1 MKKPP
6 PKILIDLA
14 GDTAAWRQIAGQ
26 LRTLIVEGA
35 LPTGDTL
42 PPVRRLA
49 IDLGVH
55 FNTVAE
61 AYRSL
66 AAEGLLEIAHGHG
79 ARVAERETP
88 RRANPEVAHD
98 FRRRL
103 RELVAGMRARG
114 LSPRQAAGE
123 LRLMAAGL
131 EKL

>member
-1 MKKPP
+1 MAKSRAR
-6 PKILIDLA
+6 IQIDLSS
-14 GDTAAWRQIAGQ
+14 DTAAWRQIADQ

-35 LPTGDTL
+35 LPPGDAL

-49 IDLGVH
+49 IELGVH

-61 AYRSL
+61 AYR
-66 AAEGLLEIAHGHG
+66 AMAEEGFLEITHGHG
-79 ARVAERETP
+79 ARVAEREAF
-88 RRANPEVAHD
+88 RRATPEVAVD
-98 FRRRL
+98 FRKRL

-114 LSPRQAAGE
+114 LSPRQVAGE

>member
-6 PKILIDLA
+6 AKVLLDLDSA
-14 GDTAAWRQIAGQ
+14 VAAWRQIADQ

-35 LPTGDTL
+35 LPPGEAL

-66 AAEGLLEIAHGHG
+66 AAEGFLEIAHGHG
-79 ARVAERETP
+79 ARVAERENP
-88 RRANPEVAHD
+88 RRATPEVAVD